1 MVVRKPLP
9 ADSPAAQPP
18 PRTSTAPYPTSPTS
32 VYSTDQSPAMSS
44 NPFAPPPTRAP
55 PQIPPTAAEEDH
67 GESDDEWDKSD
78 PDWDADDDVEEEPE
92 QPKPEDLPA
101 PLKIS
106 RPGSAQSQKEEDL
119 PAALRAGPSHEM
131 LRKSHEN
138 LLPTESKSSLVSTTS
153 SQQSNNPFLR
163 PQTTGEKL
171 FRQNRNNS
179 ASSSSVWP
187 PIPVAAPSRQA
198 PEPPAPVELPTVNS
212 PVDRMSKMSLWD
224 EQPPLIPVELED
236 EQPWKQQSEISGVSA
251 LSQPWK
257 QESEL
262 SAVSALDNTAMHPAP
277 EAAAWQQLRP
287 AEEPAPQLQPR
298 RSMEEQPPATPPRP
312 QIDTS
317 VGTTSTPQVVP
328 ESPDT
333 RAKNQRKE
341 HYQIKQIRW
350 HDAYSKKLRTSPI
363 LIQNAN
369 GPCPLLALVN
379 TLVLSTPMDV
389 GTALIETLRTREQV
403 SLGLLLDAVFDE
415 LMSGRR
421 GTAAQELP
429 DVSELYKFLLSLH
442 TGMNVNPRFVFAP
455 TRSSRDFHPALREY
469 TQPGGFE
476 DTREMKL
483 YSTFNI
489 PLMHGWLPSR
499 NSPAYSSFDRSAKTY
514 EDAQNIQ
521 FHEEELEDKLNS
533 IGLTPEEQNLFEDL
547 HTIKDFL
554 STWPTQLTD
563 YGLNV
568 LSEHLS
574 AGQFAILFRNDH
586 FSTMYK
592 EPLSQQILTLV
603 TDSGYSS
610 HDEIVWESLVDINGQ
625 GSEHFSGD
633 FRPVSHNAPVANS
646 GPAPGPRNSSLGQ
659 QPVQSMLDVDQ
670 GWTTVQNNRKKQRRV
685 PEALSALSTQENDIV
700 SGTSGAAIPETPL
713 SPAEKQRAEQE
724 DHDLALALQLQEE
737 EEDRA
742 RRSEAQRRREDELSQ
757 QFLERD
763 QHRGNPVAMNNSIP
777 VGSANSSAPN
787 RPLIPP
793 RRGAGNAG
801 EEPPPPSYD
810 QAAKSRP
817 FHPPRDHPASE
828 HAPTP
833 PSGHRRGQ
841 SAYMQTFGSFG
852 AGGPSSSPV
861 ESTRVRR
868 NSSRPGTL
876 IDQIPAGSGMGRA
889 RRTGSFPNSP
899 TVVGP
904 AGRGQNG
911 LEDKCVVM

>member
-9 ADSPAAQPP
+9 VDSAVSD
-18 PRTSTAPYPTSPTS
+18 RSNTAPYPTSPTS
-32 VYSTDQSPAMSS
+32 VYSTEQPPPVSN
-44 NPFAPPPTRAP
+44 NPFAHPPPRAP
-55 PQIPPTAAEEDH
+55 PQAPAPADEPEED
-67 GESDDEWDKSD
+67 SDDEWDKSD
-78 PDWDADDDVEEEPE
+78 PDWDAEDDEDEPE
-92 QPKPEDLPA
+92 PPKPEDLPL

-106 RPGSAQSQKEEDL
+106 RPNSSQSQKEAGL
-119 PAALRAGPSHEM
+119 PASLRAGPSQEM
-131 LRKSHEN
+131 LRKSQEN
-138 LLPTESKSSLVSTTS
+138 LVPTESKSSLVSS
-153 SQQSNNPFLR
+153 SSVQSNNPFLR
-163 PQTTGEKL
+163 AQHSGEAR
-171 FRQNRNNS
+171 F
-179 ASSSSVWP
+179 ASQSHGDAWP
-187 PIPVAAPSRQA
+187 PVPVPSRPA
-198 PEPPAPVELPTVNS
+198 PEAPAPVELPTVRS
-212 PVDRMSKMSLWD
+212 PVEPMSKLSLLD
-224 EQPPLIPVELED
+224 EQPPLIPVETEN
-236 EQPWKQQSEISGVSA
+236 EQPWKQQSEVSGVSS
-251 LSQPWK
+251 LSQPWR
-257 QESEL
+257 QESEV
-262 SAVSALDNTAMHPAP
+262 SAVSVFETTQFNPAP
-277 EAAAWQQLRP
+277 EASAWQQVRP
-287 AEEPAPQLQPR
+287 AAQPMPQLPPGLSIEQ
-298 RSMEEQPPATPPRP
+298 QPPAAPQRP

-317 VGTTSTPQVVP
+317 VATVSTPQVAP
-328 ESPDT
+328 ESPET

-389 GTALIETLRTREQV
+389 ETALIETLRTREQV

-429 DVSELYKFLLSLH
+429 DVSDLYKFLLTLH

-455 TRSSRDFHPALREY
+455 SRSSRDFHPALREY

-476 DTREMKL
+476 ETREMKL

-489 PLMHGWLPSR
+489 PLMHGWLPR
-499 NSPAYSSFDRSAKTY
+499 RDSPAYASFDRSAKTY

-533 IGLTPEEQNLFEDL
+533 SGLTIEEQHLFEDL
-547 HTIKDFL
+547 HTIKEFL

-574 AGQFAILFRNDH
+574 SGQFAILFRNDH
-586 FSTMYK
+586 FSTIYK

-603 TDSGYSS
+603 TDAGYST
-610 HDEIVWESLVDINGQ
+610 HEEIVWESLVDINGQ

-633 FRPVSHNAPVANS
+633 FRPVSHNIPTANS

-670 GWTTVQNNRKKQRRV
+670 GWTTVQSNRKKARRV
-685 PEALSALSTQENDIV
+685 AEPLSAQESGIV
-700 SGTSGAAIPETPL
+700 SGSSNLALPEPPV
-713 SPAEKQRAEQE
+713 SPADRKRAEQE

-763 QHRGNPVAMNNSIP
+763 QHRGNPVPMNIP

-793 RRGAGNAG
+793 RRGNTG
-801 EEPPPPSYD
+801 EDVPPPSYD

-833 PSGHRRGQ
+833 TSGSSRQQRRQ
-841 SAYMQTFGSFG
+841 SAYMQTSGSFG
-852 AGGPSSSPV
+852 ASSASVGNTP
-861 ESTRVRR
+861 ESARVRR
-868 NSSRPGTL
+868 NSARPGPL
-876 IDQIPAGSGMGRA
+876 IDQIPPGSGMGRV
-889 RRTGSFPNSP
+889 RSGRVGSLPGSP

-904 AGRGQNG
+904 GGRAEG
-911 LEDKCVVM
+911 DKCVVM

>member
-1 MVVRKPLP
+1 MVIRKPLP
-9 ADSPAAQPP
+9 VDSAM
-18 PRTSTAPYPTSPTS
+18 SNTAPYPTSPTS
-32 VYSTDQSPAMSS
+32 VYSSGQSPAVST
-44 NPFAPPPTRAP
+44 NPFAHPPPHPP
-55 PQIPPTAAEEDH
+55 PQVPTTTEEPEE
-67 GESDDEWDKSD
+67 ESDDEWDKSD
-78 PDWDADDDVEEEPE
+78 PDWDADDDDDEEPDP
-92 QPKPEDLPA
+92 PKPEDLPL

-106 RPGSAQSQKEEDL
+106 RPNSSHSQKETDL
-119 PAALRAGPSHEM
+119 PASLRAGPSQEM
-131 LRKSHEN
+131 LRKSQEN
-138 LLPTESKSSLVSTTS
+138 LAPTESKSSLVSNS
-153 SQQSNNPFLR
+153 SVQSNNPFLR
-163 PQTTGEKL
+163 AQHTGESR
-171 FRQNRNNS
+171 FAQQTSDAVWR
-179 ASSSSVWP
+179 SVP
-187 PIPVAAPSRQA
+187 APSRQA
-198 PEPPAPVELPTVNS
+198 PEAPAPVELPTVQS
-212 PVDRMSKMSLWD
+212 PVEPMSKLSLLD
-224 EQPPLIPVELED
+224 EQPPLIPVEAED
-236 EQPWKQQSEISGVSA
+236 EQPWKQQSEISGVSS
-251 LSQPWK
+251 LSQPWR

-262 SAVSALDNTAMHPAP
+262 SQVSALDTTPFNPAP
-277 EAAAWQQLRP
+277 EASAWQQVRP
-287 AEEPAPQLQPR
+287 AAEPAPQLPPR
-298 RSMEEQPPATPPRP
+298 TSIEQQPPATPPRP

-317 VGTTSTPQVVP
+317 VATASTPQVAP
-328 ESPDT
+328 ESPET
-333 RAKNQRKE
+333 RARNQRKE

-389 GTALIETLRTREQV
+389 ETALIETLRTREQV

-429 DVSELYKFLLSLH
+429 DVSDLYKFLLTLH

-455 TRSSRDFHPALREY
+455 SRSSRDFHPALREY

-476 DTREMKL
+476 ETREMKL

-489 PLMHGWLPSR
+489 PLMHGWLPRRDSA
-499 NSPAYSSFDRSAKTY
+499 AYASFDRSAKTY

-533 IGLTPEEQNLFEDL
+533 TGLTTEEQHLFEDL
-547 HTIKDFL
+547 HTIKEFL

-563 YGLNV
+563 YGLTV

-574 AGQFAILFRNDH
+574 SGQFAILFRNDH

-603 TDSGYSS
+603 TDAGYST
-610 HDEIVWESLVDINGQ
+610 HEEIVWESLVDVNGK

-646 GPAPGPRNSSLGQ
+646 GPAPGPRNSSLNQ

-670 GWTTVQNNRKKQRRV
+670 GWTTVQSNRKKARRV
-685 PEALSALSTQENDIV
+685 PQSLSGQNNAIISGSSNSAL
-700 SGTSGAAIPETPL
+700 PEPPV
-713 SPAEKQRAEQE
+713 SPAERQRAEQE

-763 QHRGNPVAMNNSIP
+763 QHRGNPVPMNIP
-777 VGSANSSAPN
+777 LGSANSSAPN

-793 RRGAGNAG
+793 RRGNT
-801 EEPPPPSYD
+801 EEDVPPPSYD

-833 PSGHRRGQ
+833 SPGSSRQQRRQ
-841 SAYMQTFGSFG
+841 SAYMQTSGSFG
-852 AGGPSSSPV
+852 AANSAANTP
-861 ESTRVRR
+861 ESARIRR
-868 NSSRPGTL
+868 NSARPGPGGPL
-876 IDQIPAGSGMGRA
+876 VDQIPPGNGIGRGRPVRVGSLPG
-889 RRTGSFPNSP
+889 SP
-899 TVVGP
+899 TMVGP
-904 AGRGQNG
+904 GGRGEG
-911 LEDKCVVM
+911 DKCVVM